1 MALFSGWVFVVR
13 PDPDD
18 AAPALLPRYLVLAKC
33 SLLMYRRDPTLVK
46 NEEPVSS
53 GVLTPQL
60 AVEDCGREVYADG
73 RALHAFRVYNKA
85 MPDQGGKVATTSAGA
100 AQKWISA
107 IEESIKESETGGKPE
122 KASVGERTL
131 TRLVSIGQGLG
142 DIFTREMQADVDV
155 GGDAIETTKWRIFKV
170 ADGLRFFHE
179 ASEEGFESLIKAEGV
194 VEASAD
200 SIFEVLMSTSAPL
213 SMQWD
218 TFTVENE
225 VVEAVDGHT
234 DIIYAIVTNRQYT
247 HGRPLEKE
255 VLASRTWRRNHDGS
269 YGITTFN
276 TNHDSKPT
284 NGRRPRLEFA
294 LGSWDILPLTPA
306 RPKSG
311 HVKCLVRHVIE
322 LGTAPSLSSSPSSRY
337 TDSPTPPTPSK
348 RSVSPSPSAFASQS
362 VSSPVHSALPRPA
375 QAVAGVAKAAAGKPI
390 SFIKGLMREKKE
402 KELPKSASVAVGGGV
417 GGAGGVGGGGLVE
430 VEEEADGHV
439 AFEEFADSFPY
450 ASLCRIA
457 GLREYFAAQPAM
469 EEHVERNTEEVV
481 ASLMER
487 TESLEDQF
495 FDAEGE
501 EAEPAKE
508 KVSAKARWQGL
519 KWMVQFGFR
528 LRSLFLVEEEE
539 ADKER
544 WEVRRELQVD
554 ATPTDLLA
562 VGEKLRAVP
571 GGGGGSGQGA
581 LGVFLVEEE
590 EADKERWEVRRELQV
605 DATPTDLL
613 AVGEKLRAQ
622 ASLPLGVDP
631 KDAHAWKQAVS
642 DNFCVRGATYL
653 SDGIKVSSSSTS
665 SRGSTGRPA
674 GGGGEAAGAGIAAA
688 GGGSQGRPCVE
699 ASCFRQLLCVRG
711 DLPLRWHQAPA
722 AAAAAPVSTSPTH
735 LLAVGEKMRAQASLP
750 LGVDPKGA
758 HAWKQAVSDNFC
770 VRGATYLSVGIKS
783 TERAEASPFP
793 GSGGGED
800 EGAGIPAAGS
810 GPKDAHAWKQAAA
823 DNFCVRGSTYLSDG
837 IKIPAAQPLLSLLAV
852 DWFKSDSRIDNLAA
866 RPGSVMQSEAGKKL
880 PFVFVL
886 NLQVPGKPNYSCVAY
901 FAADRPVKKDS
912 LLGRFVNAEDD
923 SFRNSRFKLIP
934 RIEEGFWAVKRAVGT
949 KAAILGKALTCSYF
963 KGENYLEMDVDVGS
977 SSVARS
983 VIGLVLSYV
992 TSLVVDLA
1000 LLIEEKA
1007 QQEKAYLVVP
1017 SPVLAYAANELPKY
1031 LFGTITPMRLTPG
1044 SSRSFLRDSIYSSHS
1059 FLPSLR
1065 SPFQAQAADELP
1077 EYLLGTITLMRL
1089 EPKKAI
1095 DPPPA

>member
-1 MALFSGWVFVVR
+1 
-13 PDPDD
+13 
-18 AAPALLPRYLVLAKC
+18 
-33 SLLMYRRDPTLVK
+33 
-46 NEEPVSS
+46 EPVSS

-100 AQKWISA
+100 AQKWITA

-122 KASVGERTL
+122 RAAVGERTL

-234 DIIYAIVTNRQYT
+234 DIIFAIVTNRQYT

-276 TNHDSKPT
+276 TLHDSKPP
-284 NGRRPRLEFA
+284 NARRPRLDFA

-322 LGTAPSLSSSPSSRY
+322 IGTAPSLSSSPSSRY
-337 TDSPTPPTPSK
+337 TDSPAPPTPSK
-348 RSVSPSPSAFASQS
+348 RSSSPSPSAFASQS

-402 KELPKSASVAVGGGV
+402 KERDLPKSASVAVAGV
-417 GGAGGVGGGGLVE
+417 GGAGGGVGGVE
-430 VEEEADGHV
+430 VVEEEVDGQVVHV

-469 EEHVERNTEEVV
+469 EEHVERNTEEMV

-544 WEVRRELQVD
+544 WEVRRELQVE
-554 ATPTDLLA
+554 ATPTDLA
-562 VGEKLRAVP
+562 
-571 GGGGGSGQGA
+571 
-581 LGVFLVEEE
+581 
-590 EADKERWEVRRELQV
+590 
-605 DATPTDLL
+605 

-653 SDGIKVSSSSTS
+653 SDGIK
-665 SRGSTGRPA
+665 
-674 GGGGEAAGAGIAAA
+674 
-688 GGGSQGRPCVE
+688 
-699 ASCFRQLLCVRG
+699 
-711 DLPLRWHQAPA
+711 
-722 AAAAAPVSTSPTH
+722 
-735 LLAVGEKMRAQASLP
+735 
-750 LGVDPKGA
+750 
-758 HAWKQAVSDNFC
+758 
-770 VRGATYLSVGIKS
+770 
-783 TERAEASPFP
+783 
-793 GSGGGED
+793 
-800 EGAGIPAAGS
+800 IPAA
-810 GPKDAHAWKQAAA
+810 P
-823 DNFCVRGSTYLSDG
+823 
-837 IKIPAAQPLLSLLAV
+837 PLLSLLAV
-852 DWFKSDSRIDNLAA
+852 DWFKSDSRIDNVAA

-901 FAADRPVKKDS
+901 FAADRPVKPDS

-949 KAAILGKALTCSYF
+949 KAAILGKALTCSYY

-1000 LLIEEKA
+1000 LLIE
-1007 QQEKAYLVVP
+1007 
-1017 SPVLAYAANELPKY
+1017 
-1031 LFGTITPMRLTPG
+1031 
-1044 SSRSFLRDSIYSSHS
+1044 
-1059 FLPSLR
+1059 
-1065 SPFQAQAADELP
+1065 AQAADELP

>member
-1 MALFSGWVFVVR
+1 
-13 PDPDD
+13 
-18 AAPALLPRYLVLAKC
+18 
-33 SLLMYRRDPTLVK
+33 
-46 NEEPVSS
+46 EPVSS

-234 DIIYAIVTNRQYT
+234 DIIFAIVTNRQYT

-276 TNHDSKPT
+276 TLHDSKPP
-284 NGRRPRLEFA
+284 NARRPRLDFA
-294 LGSWDILPLTPA
+294 CKHCPCIACNRGFPNIGVMGHLPAHPIPPLPSPSFPFRPLSSPSPLSFQPVGSWDILPLTPARPKTDHVQCLVRPKPLILTHPIPPPPPSLSLPFFQPVGSWDILPLTPARPKACPPPFPFTLPSLIYSFHTPSSLPLFSPFLQPVGSWDILPLTPA

-375 QAVAGVAKAAAGKPI
+375 QAVAGVAKAAAGRPI

-402 KELPKSASVAVGGGV
+402 KELPKLASVAVGGGV

-562 VGEKLRAVP
+562 VGEKLRA
-571 GGGGGSGQGA
+571 
-581 LGVFLVEEE
+581 
-590 EADKERWEVRRELQV
+590 
-605 DATPTDLL
+605 
-613 AVGEKLRAQ
+613 Q

-653 SDGIKVSSSSTS
+653 SDGIK
-665 SRGSTGRPA
+665 
-674 GGGGEAAGAGIAAA
+674 
-688 GGGSQGRPCVE
+688 
-699 ASCFRQLLCVRG
+699 
-711 DLPLRWHQAPA
+711 
-722 AAAAAPVSTSPTH
+722 
-735 LLAVGEKMRAQASLP
+735 
-750 LGVDPKGA
+750 
-758 HAWKQAVSDNFC
+758 
-770 VRGATYLSVGIKS
+770 
-783 TERAEASPFP
+783 
-793 GSGGGED
+793 
-800 EGAGIPAAGS
+800 
-810 GPKDAHAWKQAAA
+810 
-823 DNFCVRGSTYLSDG
+823 
-837 IKIPAAQPLLSLLAV
+837 IPAAQPLLSLLAV
-852 DWFKSDSRIDNLAA
+852 DWFKSDSRIDNVAA

-1000 LLIEEKA
+1000 LLIE
-1007 QQEKAYLVVP
+1007 
-1017 SPVLAYAANELPKY
+1017 
-1031 LFGTITPMRLTPG
+1031 
-1044 SSRSFLRDSIYSSHS
+1044 
-1059 FLPSLR
+1059 
-1065 SPFQAQAADELP
+1065 AQAADELP

>member
-155 GGDAIETTKWRIFKV
+155 GGDAVETTKWRIFKV

-218 TFTVENE
+218 TFTVESE

-234 DIIYAIVTNRQYT
+234 DIIFAIVTNRQYT
-247 HGRPLEKE
+247 HGRPTEKE

-276 TNHDSKPT
+276 TLHDSKPP
-284 NGRRPRLEFA
+284 NARRPRLDFA

-306 RPKSG
+306 RPKTG

-322 LGTAPSLSSSPSSRY
+322 LGTAASLSSSHLSA
-337 TDSPTPPTPSK
+337 DGAPPTPS
-348 RSVSPSPSAFASQS
+348 RRSNASSSASSSVSALASPST
-362 VSSPVHSALPRPA
+362 SSPLHASLPRPA
-375 QAVAGVAKAAAGKPI
+375 HAVAGVAKAAAGKPI
-390 SFIKGLMREKKE
+390 SFIKGLMREKKD
-402 KELPKSASVAVGGGV
+402 KERDLLKSASVA
-417 GGAGGVGGGGLVE
+417 
-430 VEEEADGHV
+430 EEADGHV

-495 FDAEGE
+495 FDAEGGE
-501 EAEPAKE
+501 DEPAKE

-554 ATPTDLLA
+554 
-562 VGEKLRAVP
+562 V
-571 GGGGGSGQGA
+571 
-581 LGVFLVEEE
+581 
-590 EADKERWEVRRELQV
+590 
-605 DATPTDLL
+605 TPTDLL

-622 ASLPLGVDP
+622 VSLPLG
-631 KDAHAWKQAVS
+631 S
-642 DNFCVRGATYL
+642 D
-653 SDGIKVSSSSTS
+653 
-665 SRGSTGRPA
+665 
-674 GGGGEAAGAGIAAA
+674 
-688 GGGSQGRPCVE
+688 
-699 ASCFRQLLCVRG
+699 
-711 DLPLRWHQAPA
+711 
-722 AAAAAPVSTSPTH
+722 
-735 LLAVGEKMRAQASLP
+735 
-750 LGVDPKGA
+750 
-758 HAWKQAVSDNFC
+758 
-770 VRGATYLSVGIKS
+770 
-783 TERAEASPFP
+783 
-793 GSGGGED
+793 
-800 EGAGIPAAGS
+800 
-810 GPKDAHAWKQAAA
+810 PKDAHAWKQAAA
-823 DNFCVRGSTYLSDG
+823 DNFCVRGATYLSDG

-852 DWFKSDSRIDNLAA
+852 DWFKSDSRIDNVAA

-912 LLGRFVNAEDD
+912 LLGRFVNTEDD
-923 SFRNSRFKLIP
+923 AFRNSRFKLIP

-949 KAAILGKALTCSYF
+949 KAAILGKALTCSYY

-1000 LLIEEKA
+1000 LLIE
-1007 QQEKAYLVVP
+1007 
-1017 SPVLAYAANELPKY
+1017 
-1031 LFGTITPMRLTPG
+1031 
-1044 SSRSFLRDSIYSSHS
+1044 
-1059 FLPSLR
+1059 
-1065 SPFQAQAADELP
+1065 AQAADELP

>member
-18 AAPALLPRYLVLAKC
+18 AAPALLPRYLVLANF

-234 DIIYAIVTNRQYT
+234 DIIFAIVTNRQYT

-276 TNHDSKPT
+276 TLHDSKPP
-284 NGRRPRLEFA
+284 NARRPRLDFA

-375 QAVAGVAKAAAGKPI
+375 QAVAGVAKAAAGRPI

-402 KELPKSASVAVGGGV
+402 KELPKLASVAVGGGV

-562 VGEKLRAVP
+562 VGEKLRA
-571 GGGGGSGQGA
+571 
-581 LGVFLVEEE
+581 
-590 EADKERWEVRRELQV
+590 
-605 DATPTDLL
+605 
-613 AVGEKLRAQ
+613 Q

-653 SDGIKVSSSSTS
+653 SDGIK
-665 SRGSTGRPA
+665 
-674 GGGGEAAGAGIAAA
+674 
-688 GGGSQGRPCVE
+688 
-699 ASCFRQLLCVRG
+699 
-711 DLPLRWHQAPA
+711 
-722 AAAAAPVSTSPTH
+722 
-735 LLAVGEKMRAQASLP
+735 
-750 LGVDPKGA
+750 
-758 HAWKQAVSDNFC
+758 
-770 VRGATYLSVGIKS
+770 
-783 TERAEASPFP
+783 
-793 GSGGGED
+793 
-800 EGAGIPAAGS
+800 
-810 GPKDAHAWKQAAA
+810 
-823 DNFCVRGSTYLSDG
+823 
-837 IKIPAAQPLLSLLAV
+837 IPAAQPLLSLLAV
-852 DWFKSDSRIDNLAA
+852 DWFKSDSRIDNVAA

-1000 LLIEEKA
+1000 LLIE
-1007 QQEKAYLVVP
+1007 
-1017 SPVLAYAANELPKY
+1017 
-1031 LFGTITPMRLTPG
+1031 
-1044 SSRSFLRDSIYSSHS
+1044 
-1059 FLPSLR
+1059 
-1065 SPFQAQAADELP
+1065 AQAADELP